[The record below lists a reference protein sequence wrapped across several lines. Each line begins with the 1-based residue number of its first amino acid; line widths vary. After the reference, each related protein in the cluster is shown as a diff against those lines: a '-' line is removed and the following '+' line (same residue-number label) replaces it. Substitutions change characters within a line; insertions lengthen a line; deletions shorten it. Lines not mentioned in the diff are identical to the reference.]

1 MVVAI
6 SAFTK
11 NLSRADSF
19 TALFN
24 VHISYCGNL
33 CSCLLVAG
41 QGEPVTLV
49 LYRFTPWLFAKEKAM
64 NSSQILNRLGSAAL
78 TIAVLSLLLLFVP
91 GLVRADTGAIAADS
105 FYGDGQE

>member
-1 MVVAI
+1 
-6 SAFTK
+6 
-11 NLSRADSF
+11 
-19 TALFN
+19 
-24 VHISYCGNL
+24 
-33 CSCLLVAG
+33 
-41 QGEPVTLV
+41 
-49 LYRFTPWLFAKEKAM
+49 M